1 MSRLFQE
8 REVGRMAET
17 KVIHVMADG
26 TIRNSVEGV
35 MVPTS
40 NITAYSLLAKY
51 SVKKSKPKRS
61 CEQVLQKA

>member
-1 MSRLFQE
+1 MSEIR
-8 REVGRMAET
+8 
-17 KVIHVMADG
+17 VIHVMADG
-26 TIRNSVEGV
+26 TIRNSIEGV

-40 NITAYSLLAKY
+40 NITAYNLLAKY

>member
-1 MSRLFQE
+1 
-8 REVGRMAET
+8 MAEI

-26 TIRNSVEGV
+26 TIRNSIEGV
-35 MVPTS
+35 VVPTS

-51 SVKKSKPKRS
+51 SVKKLKPKRS

>member
-1 MSRLFQE
+1 
-8 REVGRMAET
+8 MAET

-26 TIRNSVEGV
+26 TIRNSIEGV